1 MEQMGLIVGK
11 VVETKLNVVGYSADE
26 EKIVQKL
33 CQFVQESK
41 YFDRVFFFFFYSN
54 KIVVQRFS
62 FLMANRY

>member
-41 YFDRVFFFFFYSN
+41 YFDRVFFFFFILI
-54 KIVVQRFS
+54 K
-62 FLMANRY
+62 